1 MELFNQQTDDS
12 GPDAESLENAMTI
25 GDPVAALAVG
35 SILYSWYNFY
45 VKGDAHT
52 GIFTGLWAPT
62 LFAASNY
69 VQQKDVIRR
78 VREAL

>member
-1 MELFNQQTDDS
+1 MELFQHETDEP
-12 GPDAESLENAMTI
+12 GPDAESLENAMTM
-25 GDPVAALAVG
+25 GDPVAILAVG
-35 SILYSWYNFY
+35 SVLFSWYKFY
-45 VKGDAHT
+45 VEGDTHA

>member
-1 MELFNQQTDDS
+1 MELFQHEDDES
-12 GPDAESLENAMTI
+12 GPDAESLENAMTT
-25 GDPVAALAVG
+25 GDPVAILAVG
-35 SILYSWYNFY
+35 SILFSWYKFY
-45 VKGDAHT
+45 VKGDAHA

-62 LFAASNY
+62 LFAAANY